1 MKKSTQREKRSDMT
15 KTAMFTSL
23 IVACSVLCI
32 PIPGLSVVLSVHTV
46 AVNLTALMLEPVFAF
61 TAILLYLVMGLLG
74 LPVFSMFTAGP
85 GKLFGPTGG
94 FYFGFLVSVLVMSL
108 SKGKKASFKRY
119 FAVTAF
125 VGLPIQ
131 HIFAMLFMCFYN
143 DFNVVASFLSVSLP
157 FIATDILKCALSSFT
172 AVKLKRIFQKHT

>member
-1 MKKSTQREKRSDMT
+1 M
-15 KTAMFTSL
+15 
-23 IVACSVLCI
+23 
-32 PIPGLSVVLSVHTV
+32 
-46 AVNLTALMLEPVFAF
+46 
-61 TAILLYLVMGLLG
+61 
-74 LPVFSMFTAGP
+74 
-85 GKLFGPTGG
+85 
-94 FYFGFLVSVLVMSL
+94 SVLVMSL